1 MGQKIH
7 KFVPRAPRYVLRPT
21 DRNTMRFSLEHTI
34 GEGGIEQTILINLS
48 ESGAAFLVSAGADP
62 RVGERIKVEVPIP
75 GGDQFAW
82 WGKVVR
88 TSEYEPNRWSF
99 GHDRFAGENKILIA
113 LKFDELPESGAK
125 AIRSGLKNSYMQAMR
140 DQQFRTWQYHKNT
153 LLQHVIKFFVFT
165 LLTALVLGFIYWFSL
180 PDAKYDA
187 KRGTP
192 WGERFKF

>member
-21 DRNTMRFSLEHTI
+21 DRNTMRFSLEHTL

-75 GGDQFAW
+75 GGEQFAW

-88 TSEYEPNRWSF
+88 TSVYEPNRWSF
-99 GHDRFAGENKILIA
+99 KNDRFAGEDKILIA

-125 AIRSGLKNSYMQAMR
+125 AIRLGLKNSYMQAMR
-140 DQQFRTWQYHKNT
+140 DQQFLTWQYYKNNF
-153 LLQHVIKFFVFT
+153 LQQFIKYLIYTV
-165 LLTALVLGFIYWFSL
+165 LTALVIGFIYRFSR
-180 PDAKYDA
+180 PDANYDA